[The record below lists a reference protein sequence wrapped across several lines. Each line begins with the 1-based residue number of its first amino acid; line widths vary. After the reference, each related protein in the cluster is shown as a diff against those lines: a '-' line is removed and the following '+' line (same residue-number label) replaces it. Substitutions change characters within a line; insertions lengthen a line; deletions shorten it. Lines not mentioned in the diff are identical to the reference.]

1 MDRERQSPA
10 AEAELPPYVGIRIA
24 DVQLVTT
31 AEQALAARDALLA
44 SDAIGFDTESKPTF
58 VRNEASEGPHIV
70 QFATLEKAYVFQLH
84 DPACRAV
91 AGAVLASSAVVKAG
105 FGLSSDVKQIAAKFG
120 AAPNAVVDI
129 DTLFRQQGYRR
140 ELGVKA
146 AVAVL
151 FGQRFAKSKKA
162 ATSNWASR
170 QLTTAQVLYAANDAY
185 AAMCVYHAL
194 HAGKRPA

>member
-1 MDRERQSPA
+1 MLAPDKEQIALLPPFTPLGLSDVWLVATPHDAERVD
-10 AEAELPPYVGIRIA
+10 AELRGQQV
-24 DVQLVTT
+24 L
-31 AEQALAARDALLA
+31 
-44 SDAIGFDTESKPTF
+44 GFDTESKPTF